1 MGNYSISS
9 IKLSVNSIQEYYAKD
24 CILEVDLEYPH
35 ELRNLHD
42 FPLPLQKI
50 KIKQVCYQI
59 IVLKWQIRKIFQ
71 LVESKRFYQ
80 N

>member
-24 CILEVDLEYPH
+24 CILEVDLEYPQ
-35 ELRNLHD
+35 ELRNLHG

-50 KIKQVCYQI
+50 KIKQV
-59 IVLKWQIRKIFQ
+59 
-71 LVESKRFYQ
+71 
-80 N
+80 